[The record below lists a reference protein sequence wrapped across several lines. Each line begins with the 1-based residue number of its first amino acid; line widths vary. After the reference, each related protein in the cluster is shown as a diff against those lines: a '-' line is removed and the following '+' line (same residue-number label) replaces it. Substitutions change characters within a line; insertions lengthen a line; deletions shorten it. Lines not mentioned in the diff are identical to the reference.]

1 MRREI
6 YSELLLWKNNPN
18 RKPLIITGA
27 RQVGKTWIM
36 REFGKNEYDDVV
48 YINCDNES
56 RMEKLLSDDY
66 NIDRILLGLQAISG
80 VNIKEG
86 KTLIVFDEIQQISR
100 GLHLLKYFCEEA
112 PNYHIMVAGS
122 LLGITLNQGT
132 SFPVGKVDMIDMHP
146 MNFNEFLDAVGQEQ
160 LRKIL
165 DSQDWQLIESL
176 SSKYIEYLRQ
186 YYYVG
191 GMPEAV
197 DSYCKYKDLAQVRH
211 IQNNILKA
219 YRNDISKHATKTE
232 SVKIGQVLD
241 SLPSQLA
248 KENKKFIYGVIKNGA
263 RASEYELAI
272 QWLIDAGIIHK
283 VNRIKEAKM
292 PIKFYEDISAF
303 KLFLLDLGLFACM
316 CDVPAAEMLIGDN
329 VFVEYKGAFAEQYV
343 LQQLVC
349 QNMKPYYWSSDRTPS
364 EIDFVIQ
371 ADNKIIPI
379 EVKAEVNVRAR
390 SLRQFINDNP
400 GLKACRFSMLG
411 YADQDWMVNVPLYS
425 VSSLSSLNLDK
436 TIS

>member
-1 MRREI
+1 MKRDI
-6 YSELLLWKNNPN
+6 YNKLLQWKNDSN

-36 REFGKNEYDDVV
+36 REFGKNEYANVV
-48 YINCDNES
+48 YINCDNEK
-56 RMEKLLSDDY
+56 RIETLLSEDY

-80 VNIKEG
+80 VNIKSD
-86 KTLIVFDEIQQISR
+86 KTLIIFDEIQQIPR
-100 GLHLLKYFCEEA
+100 GLHLLKYFYEEN
-112 PNYHIMVAGS
+112 PEYHVMVAGS
-122 LLGITLNQGT
+122 LLGITLNQGV
-132 SFPVGKVDMIDMHP
+132 SFPVGKVDIMEMYP
-146 MNFNEFLDAVGQEQ
+146 MNFNEFLEAMGQEQ
-160 LRKIL
+160 LLKVL
-165 DSQDWQLIESL
+165 NTNDWKLIDSL
-176 SSKYIEYLRQ
+176 STKYIELLRQ

-197 DSYCKYKDLAQVRH
+197 YSYCKDKNLAQVRN

-219 YRNDISKHATKTE
+219 YRNDISKHATKSE

-248 KENKKFIYGVIKNGA
+248 KENKKFIYGVIKTGA

-272 QWLIDAGIIHK
+272 QWLIDAGIVHK

-292 PIKFYEDISAF
+292 PLKFYEDISAF
-303 KLFLLDLGLFACM
+303 KLFLLDMGLFACM
-316 CDVPAAEMLIGDN
+316 CDVPASEMLVGNN

-349 QNMKPYYWSSDRTPS
+349 QNVKPYYWSSEKTPS

-371 ADNKIIPI
+371 KDNKIIPI
-379 EVKAEVNVRAR
+379 EVKAEVNVKAR
-390 SLRQFINDNP
+390 SLRQFITNNP
-400 GLKACRFSMLG
+400 ELKAVRFSMLG
-411 YADQDWMVNVPLYS
+411 YAEQDWMTIIPLYY
-425 VSSLSSLNLDK
+425 
-436 TIS
+436 ISAIDVI

>member
-6 YSELLLWKNNPN
+6 YSKLLSWKNDSN

-56 RMEKLLSDDY
+56 RIEKLLSDDY

-80 VNIKEG
+80 VNIKKE
-86 KTLIVFDEIQQISR
+86 KTLIIFDEIQQISR
-100 GLHLLKYFCEEA
+100 GLHLLKYFCEDA
-112 PNYHIMVAGS
+112 PAYHVMVAGA

-146 MNFNEFLDAVGQEQ
+146 MNFNEFLDAIGQEH

-165 DSQDWQLIESL
+165 DTRDWQLIDSL
-176 SSKYIEYLRQ
+176 SSMFIEYLRQ

-197 DSYCKYKDLAQVRH
+197 DSYCKYKDLAQVRS
-211 IQNNILKA
+211 IQSNILKA
-219 YRNDISKHATKTE
+219 YRNDISKHTTKAE

-248 KENKKFIYGVIKNGA
+248 KENKKFIYGVVKNGA

-272 QWLIDAGIIHK
+272 QWLIDAGIVHK
-283 VNRIKEAKM
+283 VNRIKEPKM

-316 CDVPAAEMLIGDN
+316 CDVPAAEMLIGNN

-349 QNMKPYYWSSDRTPS
+349 QNLKPYYWSSDRTPS

-371 ADNKIIPI
+371 TDGKIIPI

-400 GLKACRFSMLG
+400 ELKAYRFSMLG
-411 YADQDWMVNVPLYS
+411 YADQDWMINVPLYS
-425 VSSLSSLNLDK
+425 ISSLSSLNQGYEV
-436 TIS
+436 

>member
-1 MRREI
+1 
-6 YSELLLWKNNPN
+6 
-18 RKPLIITGA
+18 
-27 RQVGKTWIM
+27 
-36 REFGKNEYDDVV
+36 
-48 YINCDNES
+48 
-56 RMEKLLSDDY
+56 
-66 NIDRILLGLQAISG
+66 
-80 VNIKEG
+80 
-86 KTLIVFDEIQQISR
+86 
-100 GLHLLKYFCEEA
+100 
-112 PNYHIMVAGS
+112 MVAGS

-349 QNMKPYYWSSDRTPS
+349 QNLKPYYWSSDRTPS

-411 YADQDWMVNVPLYS
+411 YTDQDWMVNVPLYS